1 MYWDYLWS
9 RALELMEMRWH
20 SLFLTGKAGTGKS
33 TLLKQFLNTTK
44 KNVINLAST
53 GIAAVNTGWSTIHSF
68 FRLHPNVKLDE
79 VKPIRGNNL
88 EVLKEADII
97 IMDEVSMVRADLLDC
112 VSRCINLSLTGKD
125 DLPFG
130 GKQMIFIWDLF
141 QLAPIVSYEERN
153 AFKDLY
159 KSEYFFSAKN
169 YEKLN
174 PKVIEL
180 QKVYRQE
187 EEDFID
193 ILNKIRIWIF
203 EDKDLDYINK
213 NIIED
218 MDSLESGT
226 IVLTTTNADAD
237 TINQKNLSKL
247 DSELHFSEAEI
258 EWEVP
263 KSFYPNAINLNYKV
277 WAQIMMLR
285 NTAERKNGSI
295 GRILEIYEDIV
306 IVEIDDEEYEV
317 ELYEWK
323 IFKHF
328 FNKKTKKIITETVGT
343 FTQFPFKLAWGI
355 TIHKSQWLTFDNLC
369 VDFGKRVFAK
379 WQAYVALSR
388 AVTTNWLLLK
398 RAVVEKDVMIDKRV
412 LWFMGKALIQQ
423 KVDMLNYAIEQER
436 EVEFVYIKHEW
447 EISKRKI
454 IPQLVDKAQ
463 YKWYDFMALQAFDQ
477 EEEKAKLFSINKMY
491 DIKLLSEYYT

>member
-1 MYWDYLWS
+1 MHWDYLGS
-9 RALELMEMRWH
+9 RALELMETRWE

-53 GIAAVNTGWSTIHSF
+53 GIAAVNTGWTTIHSF
-68 FRLHPNVKLDE
+68 FRLHPNVKLEE
-79 VKPIRGNNL
+79 VKPIRWDNL

-97 IMDEVSMVRADLLDC
+97 IIDEISMVRADLLDC

-125 DLPFG
+125 ELPFG

-141 QLAPIVSYEERN
+141 QLAPIISTEERK
-153 AFKDLY
+153 AFKNIY

-180 QKVYRQE
+180 QKVYRQDDD
-187 EEDFID
+187 DFID

-203 EDKDLDYINK
+203 ENKDLDYINK
-213 NIIED
+213 NIIEN
-218 MDSLESGT
+218 MDSLKIGT

-237 TINQKNLSKL
+237 TINQKRLTEL
-247 DSELHFSEAEI
+247 DTKLHFSEAMI
-258 EWEVP
+258 EWDVP
-263 KSFYPNAINLNYKV
+263 KSFYPNLIDLHYKV
-277 WAQIMMLR
+277 WAQIMMLK
-285 NTAERKNGSI
+285 NTSERKNGSI
-295 GRILEIYEDIV
+295 GKILEVYDDV
-306 IVEIDDEEYEV
+306 VLVEIDDEEYEV
-317 ELYEWK
+317 GLYEWK
-323 IFKHF
+323 IYKHF

-355 TIHKSQWLTFDNLC
+355 TIHKSQGLTFDNLC

-388 AVTTNWLLLK
+388 AVSTNWLFLK
-398 RAVVEKDVMIDKRV
+398 RAVLEKDVKIDKRV

-423 KVDMLNYAIEQER
+423 KVDMINYAIEQER
-436 EVEFVYIKHEW
+436 EIEFTYIKFGW
-447 EISKRKI
+447 EVTKRTI

-477 EEEKAKLFSINKMY
+477 EENKAKLFSINKMY
-491 DIKLLSEYYT
+491 DIKLLSEYL